1 MGGFRWNFP
10 VITVDGCC
18 QKYGDR
24 STSLRLFSIET
35 NRINMRDVS
44 RMSELK
50 TISGSS
56 NFW

>member
-44 RMSELK
+44 RMSEL
-50 TISGSS
+50 TNDI
-56 NFW
+56 